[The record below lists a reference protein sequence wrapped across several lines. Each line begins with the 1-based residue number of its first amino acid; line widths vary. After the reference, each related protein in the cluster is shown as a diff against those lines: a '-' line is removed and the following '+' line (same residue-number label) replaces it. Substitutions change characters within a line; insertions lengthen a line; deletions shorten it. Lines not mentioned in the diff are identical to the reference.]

1 MTSKIKD
8 RDGKGGMICKWFT
21 VPRANFCR
29 MSITAL
35 FYLLPPPITY
45 LQYSQRVLLS
55 YAVVNIHPPT
65 LKLTARSIK
74 NV

>member
-1 MTSKIKD
+1 MAKAEW
-8 RDGKGGMICKWFT
+8 ICKWFT

-29 MSITAL
+29 MIITAL
-35 FYLLPPPITY
+35 FYFLPPPITY
-45 LQYSQRVLLS
+45 LQYSQKVLVS